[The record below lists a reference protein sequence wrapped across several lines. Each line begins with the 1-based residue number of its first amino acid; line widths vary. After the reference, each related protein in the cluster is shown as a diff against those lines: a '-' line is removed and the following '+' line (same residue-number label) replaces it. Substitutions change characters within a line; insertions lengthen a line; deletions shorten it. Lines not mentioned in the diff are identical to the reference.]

1 MDISAWLAFFA
12 ASWAISISPGAGAVA
27 AMTAGLQH
35 GFARGYFLTF
45 GLVLGLWSLLLLVGV
60 GLGALIMASSTAF
73 AVIKWLGV
81 GYLLW
86 LGIAQWR
93 APAVGL
99 QARADDAARV
109 SRRRVLMRGWMINTL
124 NPKPTLFMLAVVPQ
138 FLNPAQ
144 PLVPQYLVIAR
155 HAGLHRPRRQRR
167 LHRVRVACARGLAH
181 AAADA
186 LGQSRFRRPVHRAGD
201 DAGDGQAQLTFAQL
215 AAQRLRL
222 RSLRLAFEPPLLR
235 AVGRLGRLAHARR
248 LAPLNPPVPANAA
261 SRRRGSCPGCG
272 VPAP

>member
-1 MDISAWLAFFA
+1 MDLTTWLTFFA

-99 QARADDAARV
+99 LARADDAARV

-138 FLNPAQ
+138 FLNPVQ
-144 PLVPQYLVIAR
+144 PLVPQYLVIAATLAFTDLVVN
-155 HAGLHRPRRQRR
+155 AGYT
-167 LHRVRVACARGLAH
+167 AFA
-181 AAADA
+181 
-186 LGQSRFRRPVHRAGD
+186 SRA
-201 DAGDGQAQLTFAQL
+201 L
-215 AAQRLRL
+215 AALRTPRQMRWVNRIFGGL
-222 RSLRLAFEPPLLR
+222 FIALATMLATVKRS
-235 AVGRLGRLAHARR
+235 
-248 LAPLNPPVPANAA
+248 
-261 SRRRGSCPGCG
+261 
-272 VPAP
+272 